1 MDINNGQD
9 NTTEGNTMAGQH
21 SSKQYDQDLEW
32 IRSKVLLM
40 GGLVEDQFRD
50 AMISLENSDDVLAD
64 KVIKGDEKVNR
75 QEVELDHSL
84 TELIVRRQPA
94 ANDLRNVTAT
104 GKVIT
109 DLERIGDEATKI
121 ARSAKSIRSRE
132 LLLPNH
138 YQTVA
143 AMSQTASRM
152 LREALDAYARMDRD
166 QAIRLMALDSVID
179 HEFHDMMKDL
189 IKYMSDEPGTVA
201 AGLDILWAAKAIERI
216 GDHATNIG
224 EYVIYV
230 VDGEDIRHTD
240 YRLQFHGTII

>member
-1 MDINNGQD
+1 MNFTNNNEQD
-9 NTTEGNTMAGQH
+9 EKTMPGLH

-50 AMISLENSDDVLAD
+50 AITALEKSDEALAD
-64 KVIKGDEKVNR
+64 RVIKGDEKVNK
-75 QEVELDHSL
+75 QEVELDHAL

-132 LLLPNH
+132 LLSPHH
-138 YQTVA
+138 YQTLA
-143 AMSQTASRM
+143 GMSQTAARM
-152 LREALDAYARMDRD
+152 LREALDAYARMDREK
-166 QAIRLMALDSVID
+166 AIRLMALDAVID
-179 HEFHDMMKDL
+179 REFHDMMKEL
-189 IKYMSDEPGTVA
+189 IRYMSDEPGTVA

-230 VDGEDIRHTD
+230 VDGLDIRHTD
-240 YRLQFHGTII
+240 YRLQFQGAMI

>member
-1 MDINNGQD
+1 MNFKDNNGQG
-9 NTTEGNTMAGQH
+9 EKTMSGLH
-21 SSKQYDQDLEW
+21 SSRQYDQDLEW
-32 IRSKVLLM
+32 VRSKVLLM

-50 AMISLENSDDVLAD
+50 AMVALEKGDEALAD
-64 KVIKGDEKVNR
+64 RVIAGDEKVNR
-75 QEVELDHSL
+75 QEVELDHAL

-121 ARSAKSIRSRE
+121 ARSAKNIRSRE

-138 YQTVA
+138 YQTLSG
-143 AMSQTASRM
+143 MSQTARRM
-152 LREALDAYARMDRD
+152 LRESLDAYARMDRE
-166 QAIRLMALDSVID
+166 QAISLMALDAVID
-179 HEFHDMMKDL
+179 REFHDMMKEL
-189 IKYMSDEPGTVA
+189 IRYMSDEPGTVA

-240 YRLQFHGTII
+240 YRLQFQGSMI